1 MRYRVVIGWRCTFIF
16 DEPYEAMSFAVN
28 AIKHRDPEDK
38 DNENEIRIEFF
49 VPERETGEEDSEND

>member
-16 DEPYEAMSFAVN
+16 DEPDEAMNFAVN

-49 VPERETGEEDSEND
+49 VPERETGEEAADD